1 MTAQLA
7 ITMTQKY
14 VFLNVSLATSP
25 IARLPRLRKL
35 IKFFLV
41 LLRVKAT
48 YATKQSAVEEVDEE
62 MDKEMDEEVDEEE

>member
-48 YATKQSAVEEVDEE
+48 YATK
-62 MDKEMDEEVDEEE
+62 